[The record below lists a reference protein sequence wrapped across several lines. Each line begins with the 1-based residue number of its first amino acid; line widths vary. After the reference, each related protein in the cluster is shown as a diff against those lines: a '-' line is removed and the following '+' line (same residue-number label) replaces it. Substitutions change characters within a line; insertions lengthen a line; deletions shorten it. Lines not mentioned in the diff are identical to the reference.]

1 MGNLIT
7 DLFRLFCLE
16 NEIDN
21 FSVFSLF
28 FLIDCL
34 EYLDIV
40 LLEIKDIK
48 SKTAFGALF
57 SLTLKE
63 MTLSGCIL
71 KIYLRKFLHGKFL
84 ISFHFYLMVT
94 FYTNISKAEI

>member
-7 DLFRLFCLE
+7 DLFKLFCLE

-63 MTLSGCIL
+63 MTLSEQMGI
-71 KIYLRKFLHGKFL
+71 F
-84 ISFHFYLMVT
+84 
-94 FYTNISKAEI
+94 